1 MCTTG
6 ILQTSK
12 CREESQLCLD
22 IKKRVCGTM
31 DFALNFQALHRNGPH
46 VKDSERTFS
55 FNIGM
60 NLCKSMEV
68 SAHRVPELLLI
79 TPGLCNLVVFS
90 ENEKGTNE
98 EQWEMRIQ
106 HCFELGL

>member
-1 MCTTG
+1 M
-6 ILQTSK
+6 
-12 CREESQLCLD
+12 
-22 IKKRVCGTM
+22 
-31 DFALNFQALHRNGPH
+31 NFQALHINGPN

-60 NLCKSMEV
+60 NLCKVMEV

-90 ENEKGTNE
+90 ENKKGTNE
-98 EQWEMRIQ
+98 EQWEMRVRNFYIRYSLKL
-106 HCFELGL
+106 FFLKVR